1 MSVIAT
7 FVNCTIT
14 IKIKLGSNIRVN
26 KKATDQHKCKNKKEE
41 CIALGKQINEYDI
54 CSALST

>member
-1 MSVIAT
+1 MSVMAT

-26 KKATDQHKCKNKKEE
+26 KKDTDQHKCKNKKEE

>member
-1 MSVIAT
+1 MAT

-26 KKATDQHKCKNKKEE
+26 KKDTDQHKCKNKKEE